1 MCACQVRMLSV
12 TAATSEFVSVFQDM
26 TIRVGVSFDLLGT
39 LVDVYPS
46 SGHQYAIDLL
56 HFLAEKGLDSPS
68 TNVDKLEE
76 ASSKCLRAELRKDR
90 AMWEAQNLGAAK
102 EMPIG
107 GVTKES
113 VLDFW
118 SRVVDAT
125 FTADGSFCNNDE
137 TIMAIIHQARNT
149 GEWGEFLKS
158 VVQRFATPEPY
169 NWLPESLPTLKA
181 LNQWREAKLSLG
193 IECEPPTV
201 LTNSDYRLVSV
212 IREMVRRDGEEALLG
227 PVLSADTIGVG
238 KPSPRGLELA
248 RTMSRVTSGSHWIH
262 VGDTSE
268 DQVAAQRA
276 GCHFVSCLSTKGPV
290 WEELQ
295 AKLEEV
301 CNAVQSY
308 SSPA

>member
-1 MCACQVRMLSV
+1 MLS
-12 TAATSEFVSVFQDM
+12 ARAITSEFVSVFQDM

-39 LVDVYPS
+39 LVDVCPS
-46 SGHQYAIDLL
+46 SGHQYATDLVR
-56 HFLAEKGLDSPS
+56 FLAVKGLDSPS
-68 TNVDKLEE
+68 INVDMLEE

-90 AMWEAQNLGAAK
+90 AKWETQNLGAAK

-113 VLDFW
+113 VLEFW

-137 TIMAIIHQARNT
+137 TVMAIIQEAHNT
-149 GEWGEFLKS
+149 AEWEEFLKS

-169 NWLPESLPTLKA
+169 GWLPEALPTLKA
-181 LNQWREAKLSLG
+181 LKQWRETKLPLG
-193 IECEPPTV
+193 IECDPPTV

-212 IREMVRRDGEEALLG
+212 IREMVQRDGEEALLG
-227 PVLSADTIGVG
+227 PVLSADNIGVG

-248 RTMSRVTSGSHWIH
+248 RTLSRVTSKSHWIH

-268 DQVAAQRA
+268 DRVAAERA

-290 WEELQ
+290 WEELR

-301 CNAVQSY
+301 CNVMQRS